1 MKKILSA
8 VISTLFLSAVIS
20 GLYADVKVSQFS
32 GIVSVY
38 QNQIWLDAKPDMV
51 LSRQDKI
58 KTGPASRAILNVD
71 ETSTVMVNENSEVE
85 MASIVADGNVF
96 SLLVGKV
103 RAKIKLIQRK
113 KFTIKTPV
121 SICAVRGTEFVA
133 TGNGDIYTLEGTVE
147 FANVHGG
154 DTTYVEKGYFTA
166 VGPDGKIPFPAV
178 ITDEQMNLINLDWAG
193 FEEQKIEKTETDGKG
208 QQETKKE
215 MLREDIEA
223 LRQELH
229 QIVSDLKTNI
239 EVAREMNNEIKEA
252 DFATGRTLKDIHGNL
267 VRVEQHLLR
276 PDSQTLQFLNLTKRD
291 NYVYGG
297 KFKYAGPSGS
307 RLDVLETKITF
318 NKSLP
323 EQITKWPGFIAG
335 QDENTF
341 YPQEVYAKLTNQ
353 TDKIE
358 YIGKSKEAGEEDEEG
373 NILTERSIVGET
385 KINDWTVNPSYN
397 TGDSTRP
404 EYDITDQSI
413 DADGE
418 ANGDLWATNISPK
431 MEIRKKIDGVE
442 QIKYVNLFSEIYGI
456 NNDGK
461 LLNLK
466 NFTSTSE
473 NPFTV
478 LKEVAVENILSVKY
492 GNTPDSPDFFAK
504 GNIDL
509 VVTPDIIVSIA
520 QKLATEAGNIADS
533 IK

>member
-8 VISTLFLSAVIS
+8 VISALFLSAVIS
-20 GLYADVKVSQFS
+20 GLYADVRVSQFS
-32 GIVSVY
+32 GTVSVY

-51 LSRQDKI
+51 LSQQDKI
-58 KTGPASRAILNVD
+58 KTGPASRAVLTVD
-71 ETSTVMVNENSEVE
+71 ETSTVSVNENSEVE
-85 MASIVADGNVF
+85 MASIVADENIF

-103 RAKIKLIQRK
+103 RAKIKLIQGK
-113 KFTIKTPV
+113 KFTVKTPV
-121 SICAVRGTEFVA
+121 SVCAVRGTEFVA
-133 TGNGDIYTLEGTVE
+133 TGNGELYTLEGTVE

-178 ITDEQMNLINLDWAG
+178 ITGEQMNLINLEWAG
-193 FEEQKIEKTETDGKG
+193 FEEQKIEKTEIDGKG
-208 QQETKKE
+208 QQKTKKE

-229 QIVSDLKTNI
+229 QTVADLKANI

-291 NYVYGG
+291 SYVYGG
-297 KFKYAGPSGS
+297 KFNYSGPSGS
-307 RLDVLETKITF
+307 RLDVLETKIIF

-341 YPQEVYAKLTNQ
+341 YPQEVYCRMTNQ

-358 YIGKSKEAGEEDEEG
+358 YIGVSKEAGEKDEEG
-373 NILTERSIVGET
+373 NILTERSIVGKT
-385 KINDWTVNPSYN
+385 KINDWTVNPIYDA
-397 TGDSTRP
+397 GDT
-404 EYDITDQSI
+404 DIS
-413 DADGE
+413 ADGE

-431 MEIRKKIDGVE
+431 IKLDKAGESS
-442 QIKYVNLFSEIYGI
+442 KYVHLFSEVYGI

-461 LLNLK
+461 LLNLN

-478 LKEVAVENILSVKY
+478 LKEIAVENILSVRE
-492 GNTPDSPDFFAK
+492 GNTITSSDFFAK

-509 VVTPDIIVSIA
+509 VVTPDIVVSIA